1 MTTDSY
7 TVQGM
12 TCTSCAA
19 SVTAEVEAIPGVSRV
34 DVDVVSGQVHITSDV
49 PVTESQVRDAVEEAG
64 YRLALQHSV
73 QPAGERPPTPS
84 HRPASPRRTS

>member
-1 MTTDSY
+1 MTIDSY

-19 SVTAEVEAIPGVSRV
+19 SVTAEVEAIAGVSGV
-34 DVDVVSGQVHITSDV
+34 DVDVSSGQVRITSDI

-64 YRLALQHSV
+64 YRLAST
-73 QPAGERPPTPS
+73 G
-84 HRPASPRRTS
+84 

>member
-19 SVTAEVEAIPGVSRV
+19 SVTAEVEAIPGVSSV
-34 DVDVVSGQVHITSDV
+34 DVISGQVHITSDV

-73 QPAGERPPTPS
+73 QPASERPPTPN